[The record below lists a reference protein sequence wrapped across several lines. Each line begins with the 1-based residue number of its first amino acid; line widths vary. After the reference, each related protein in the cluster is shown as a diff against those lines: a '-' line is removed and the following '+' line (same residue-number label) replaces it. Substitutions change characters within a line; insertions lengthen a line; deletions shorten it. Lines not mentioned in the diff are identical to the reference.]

1 MAVAPLNAH
10 EILIM
15 GGYKGG
21 SKLNDII
28 IFDIRT
34 NSCKK
39 VVTAGNLKFD
49 ALTN

>member
-1 MAVAPLNAH
+1 MGVAPLNGH
-10 EILIM
+10 EIVIM

-21 SKLNDII
+21 SLLNDVI

-39 VVTAGNLKFD
+39 VVTAGNMKFD